1 MTGAGGTAGNPPV
14 PVPSAGSNQPL
25 LVTAAPVAAGMYEV
39 GAVSYEAEPAYVPF
53 A

>member
-25 LVTAAPVAAGMYEV
+25 FAAFAAVAAGRYEV
-39 GAVSYEAEPAYVPF
+39 CAESCEAVAA
-53 A
+53 